1 MKEKE
6 KALDKVPITLRL
18 DSGIH
23 EALKVISVHEM
34 RSLNT
39 QIEYFLRECAVVYLE
54 KNHRLINSESVSALV
69 YGGDGSGEE

>member
-23 EALKVISVHEM
+23 EALKEISKYEM

-39 QIEYFLRECAVVYLE
+39 QIEYFLRECILRFTDE
-54 KNHRLINSESVSALV
+54 NKNFTTDLDILGLIYGDSA
-69 YGGDGSGEE
+69 E